1 MTNPIKKML
10 NQSLEEEH
18 PAAEIQL
25 WPDIRRALAGENPDR
40 SPKRTPGTIRRRLA
54 LASATALVL
63 LTAVLITPGGRAL
76 AQSLVN
82 FFTRTESTAF
92 SLEAEQIPDPG
103 AELAP
108 EAQAP
113 APYLSLE
120 EAEDQAGFQ
129 AAALPEVPEGFS
141 YLGARSS
148 GQQITSH
155 YQAQGMGGG
164 LTITQS
170 RDGYSESDWDQ
181 VPGEAVVPVQV
192 RGSEG
197 EFVQGA
203 FVVFPGEED
212 AAWNPEMP
220 LLRLR
225 WQEGGFWMEI
235 SKQGNVESIEYLDRE
250 GLIDLAETLTFG
262 E

>member
-25 WPDIRRALAGENPDR
+25 WPDIHRALAGEDLGR
-40 SPKRTPGTIRRRLA
+40 SPGRTPGTIRRRLA

-63 LTAVLITPGGRAL
+63 LSAVLITPQGRAL
-76 AQSLVN
+76 AQSLVE

-92 SLEAEQIPDPG
+92 SLEAEQIPNPE

-120 EAEDQAGFQ
+120 EAEDKAGFQ
-129 AAALPEVPEGFS
+129 AAALPEAPEGFS
-141 YLGARSS
+141 YLGSRSS
-148 GQQITSH
+148 GKQITSH
-155 YQAQGMGGG
+155 YQAEGMGGS

-181 VPGEAVVPVQV
+181 VPGDTVEPVRV
-192 RGSEG
+192 RGSQG
-197 EFVQGA
+197 AFVQGA
-203 FVVFPGEED
+203 FVVFPGVEE
-212 AAWNPEMP
+212 AAWNPEVP

-225 WQEGGFWMEI
+225 WQENGFWMEI
-235 SKQGNVESIEYLDRE
+235 SKQGSVESIEYLDQA
-250 GLIDLAETLTFG
+250 GLIELAETLSFG
-262 E
+262 G